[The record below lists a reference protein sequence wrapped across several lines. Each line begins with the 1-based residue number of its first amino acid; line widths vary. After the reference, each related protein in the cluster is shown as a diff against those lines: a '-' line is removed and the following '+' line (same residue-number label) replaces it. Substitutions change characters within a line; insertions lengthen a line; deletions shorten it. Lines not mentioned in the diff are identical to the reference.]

1 MDTIAFFEAFFKPD
15 VNPSGHP
22 NFRMPRGE
30 RSPLSLRGM
39 YIFPGDGDTIREAEG
54 KGVHT
59 FGLVKNRAGVNGV
72 LWGAV
77 SYHKKDWLSQ
87 ISQLSIFD
95 YVNGITIGSIAA
107 EMATELEN
115 PLRPLLAMGGYGA
128 LVALTSFAT
137 THSARWRRWLT
148 GRTLVL
154 LENGTLYRENLKKA
168 KLDVNEFL
176 TQCRDGGFFDLN
188 DIQLAL
194 LETTGRIS
202 FLPKSERKPASPQE
216 LGLSVPA
223 AQMPVNV
230 IVDGESLPGNLE
242 ALGFSEDWLDGQLAD
257 RNLTVGQVFL
267 AVCDLSGALTLFPM
281 ETAAMERDWFL

>member
-1 MDTIAFFEAFFKPD
+1 MW
-15 VNPSGHP
+15 V
-22 NFRMPRGE
+22 
-30 RSPLSLRGM
+30 
-39 YIFPGDGDTIREAEG
+39 
-54 KGVHT
+54 
-59 FGLVKNRAGVNGV
+59 V
-72 LWGAV
+72 LEWMKIILASAV
-77 SYHKKDWLSQ
+77 SYGVLFLITKWIGYRQ

-115 PLRPLLAMGGYGA
+115 PLRPLLAMGIYGA
-128 LVALTSFAT
+128 LVALTSFVT

-216 LGLSVPA
+216 LGLSVPE

-242 ALGFSEDWLDGQLAD
+242 ALGFDEDWLDGRLAD

-267 AVCDLSGALTLFPM
+267 ATCDRSGALTLFPM
-281 ETAAMERDWFL
+281 EATAVERDWFL